1 MRGDRTNG
9 DYSRGLIIRK
19 INNLSYEGLLNYVF
33 DVEDVE
39 GDYPILT
46 MSQHAFE
53 KEVYPN
59 MSEKEL
65 EELLSSDK
73 YFDDMNKWLER
84 EMK

>member
-1 MRGDRTNG
+1 MTNG
-9 DYSRGLIIRK
+9 DYIRGLIIRK

-46 MSQHAFE
+46 MSQDAFE

-65 EELLSSDK
+65 EELLSSGK
-73 YFDDMNKWLER
+73 YFDEMHKWLKR